1 MVGRGVAQFGSAPLW
16 GSGGRGFKSRRSD
29 QLSSLLIRDLYS
41 LYELIPTAIK
51 VKDEKKA
58 NTNMVKFE
66 TSTSP
71 KWKDIKVYIRNF
83 F

>member
-1 MVGRGVAQFGSAPLW
+1 M
-16 GSGGRGFKSRRSD
+16 
-29 QLSSLLIRDLYS
+29 RDLYN

-58 NTNMVKFE
+58 NITIVRFE

-71 KWKDIKVYIRNF
+71 SWKEIKIFIKQF